1 MRRYSIA
8 LVLITLLSLASTALA
23 DTVRGKVVYAD
34 GSTAYANVA
43 VTLVTGAGRSGTVYT
58 GSDGMFYLVRVPPG
72 QYTIE
77 VKSPREK
84 KAIPVVVDAKPYTDV
99 APVAM
104 N

>member
-8 LVLITLLSLASTALA
+8 LVLIVLSLAATAHA
-23 DTVRGKVVYAD
+23 DTVRGQVVYTD

-43 VTLVTGAGRSGTVYT
+43 VTLVTGSGRAATVYT

-84 KAIPVVVDAKPYTDV
+84 KAIAVVVDAKPYTDV
-99 APVAM
+99 PPVAM